1 MVFHG
6 ATLFSVNVLKHDT
19 TCIQTLITASES
31 ESCSTLAVLLSLIS
45 CSSSGLDPSN
55 SSSESVP
62 KKNSKMS
69 LNPSFLS
76 WIADQNSSKTTI
88 FRRTKTLDPDNTGW
102 EWKILCFGIGS
113 MLNKGL
119 RVIGLEFK
127 HFVTIVVA
135 GGQRQMVLGDWV
147 PLSC

>member
-1 MVFHG
+1 
-6 ATLFSVNVLKHDT
+6 
-19 TCIQTLITASES
+19 
-31 ESCSTLAVLLSLIS
+31 
-45 CSSSGLDPSN
+45 
-55 SSSESVP
+55 
-62 KKNSKMS
+62 
-69 LNPSFLS
+69 
-76 WIADQNSSKTTI
+76 
-88 FRRTKTLDPDNTGW
+88 
-102 EWKILCFGIGS
+102 